1 MGTGDQLEVIDVVE
15 LGCDLGAEKP
25 SSTSGGD
32 SPGVDVL
39 GVGPHQIAERPFV
52 RDLNLAIDCPDLV
65 DGLDLRAESAVHAED
80 LAVDDRSNGQVIEHL
95 GAVLP
100 RIGVAVFPIN
110 LVVKSINSGNL
121 PE

>member
-1 MGTGDQLEVIDVVE
+1 MGAGDQLQPVYVAEVAGH
-15 LGCDLGAEKP
+15 LGPEDPAGA
-25 SSTSGGD
+25 SGVDG
-32 SPGVDVL
+32 PVLDVL

-65 DGLDLRAESAVHAED
+65 DGLDLRTESAVHAED